1 MTTHRHLRGNAP
13 ALVLAALGAVLLNT
27 APAHA
32 QRNPSG
38 LPSPRLYTVSPAGG
52 KVGNSIEVTL
62 AGLHFEEP
70 ERIVF
75 SHPGIKGDI
84 VPTPPPEIDP
94 KTKKPKPRGGMAQQA
109 AGLVKCRISIAP
121 GTPLGNHDVRLIGK
135 WGASNPRT
143 FMVGDLNEIEE
154 KEPNN
159 DIEQA
164 QRLEINTTVNGTINN
179 PTDVDYYVFK
189 AAKGQRI
196 LLSCLAS
203 TIDSRLQ
210 PAIEVYSSKDR
221 QIAANRNYNGYDAL
235 ADFTAP
241 EDGDYFVR
249 VFQFT
254 HTFRQPIPGGL
265 PAGASDNFYRLSIT
279 TAPWIDAIFPSV
291 IEPGKTVNVTVYG
304 RNLPD
309 GKLEPTALDGDVA
322 LEKATVSVTAP
333 ADGRGKLAFS
343 GLVIPPAGFLDG
355 FEVRLKNAA
364 GSSNPFL
371 ITLARAPVVLDR
383 GAGHDTPESAQQVML
398 PCEIAGQVEKR
409 RDRDWYSF
417 TAKKGETWNI
427 EVSSNRLG
435 APTYMMFLLRNPATR
450 AEMFESPL
458 NENMQRHSRKFFTRS
473 EDPGPFRFTA
483 PADGQYQLLVA
494 SRSGDTLYGPRHYY
508 QVRIT
513 RDEADF
519 RLVAMSAT
527 SVLPDAATVSAGGHQ
542 SFSVLVER
550 EAGFANDIELTV
562 EGLPPGVTC
571 PPQTLAGGA
580 RQATLVVS
588 ATPDAAP
595 WAGEVK
601 IKGTAM
607 IEGNKI
613 VREARAG
620 SILWPV
626 QPNNNI
632 ITISRLDRSLVM
644 AVRGKAPFTLMPA
657 LDKPEVPQGGKA
669 VLTVKLARLWPDV
682 KGPVQVQIM
691 GGGQGQQGELPQ
703 NLRINNNQPINV
715 TGPSGTLNI
724 TVGNDVP
731 PGTYNLVLRG
741 QTQAPFNKD
750 ATSKAK
756 QNTFLVQPSAPIS
769 FTVLPKSLA
778 TFTVS
783 NPSPTIKIGNQM
795 DLVVRVNRQF
805 NFKGE
810 FKVQLV
816 LPPGANGVEA
826 GEVVIPA
833 GKDEAKL
840 VLRVPPGAN
849 PGGRGNLLVRATAM
863 YGKSAVVHEAKLNVN
878 VVK

>member
-1 MTTHRHLRGNAP
+1 MTTHRHPRGNAP
-13 ALVLAALGAVLLNT
+13 AFALAALGAVLLGT

-52 KVGNSIEVTL
+52 RAGTSVEITL

-75 SHPGIKGDI
+75 SHTGIKAEI
-84 VPTPPPEIDP
+84 IPTAPPMVDP
-94 KTKKPKPRGGMAQQA
+94 KTKQPRGRRGMAQLA
-109 AGLVKCRISIAP
+109 AGLVKCKVTIAP
-121 GTPLGNHDVRLIGK
+121 GTPLGNHDIRLIGK

-143 FMVGDLNEIEE
+143 FLVGDLPEIDE

-159 DIEQA
+159 DTAQA
-164 QRLEINTTVNGTINN
+164 QRVEINTTINGTIAN
-179 PTDVDYYVFK
+179 PTDVDYYILK
-189 AAKGQRI
+189 ATRGQRVLI
-196 LLSCLAS
+196 SCLAS
-203 TIDSRLQ
+203 SIDSRLQ
-210 PAIEVYSSKDR
+210 PAIEVYDSKDR
-221 QIAANRNYNGYDAL
+221 QIAANRSYQGYDAL
-235 ADFTAP
+235 ADYTAP
-241 EDGDYFVR
+241 DDGDYFVR
-249 VFQFT
+249 IFQFT
-254 HTFRQPIPGGL
+254 HTFRQPVPGGL
-265 PAGASDNFYRLSIT
+265 PGGATDNFYRLSIS
-279 TAPWIDAIFPSV
+279 TAPWIDAIFPPV

-304 RNLPD
+304 RNLPG
-309 GKLEPTALDGDVA
+309 GKLDPTALADDVV

-343 GLVIPPAGFLDG
+343 GLVTPPAGFLDG
-355 FEVRLKNAA
+355 FEVRLKNAS

-371 ITLARAPVVLDR
+371 MSLARAPVVLDR
-383 GAGHDTPESAQQVML
+383 GDNDTPESAQEVTL

-427 EVSSNRLG
+427 EVFSNRLG
-435 APTYMMFLLRNPATR
+435 APTYMMFLLRNPTTK

-458 NENMQRHSRKFFTRS
+458 NENMQRYSRKFFTAS
-473 EDPGPFRFTA
+473 EDPGPYRFTA

-494 SRSGDTLYGPRHYY
+494 SRAGDTLFGPRHYY

-513 RDEADF
+513 RDESDF
-519 RLVAMSAT
+519 RLVAMSAST
-527 SVLPDAATVSAGGHQ
+527 ENPNVATVAGGGHQ
-542 SFSVLVER
+542 AFSVLVER
-550 EAGFANDIELTV
+550 EEGFAGDIELSV
-562 EGLPPGVTC
+562 EGLPPGITC
-571 PPQTLAGGA
+571 PPQVLAGGA
-580 RQATLVVS
+580 RQGSLVVS

-601 IKGTAM
+601 FKGTAT
-607 IEGNKI
+607 INGNKI
-613 VREARAG
+613 VREARAA

-626 QPNNNI
+626 QPNNGI
-632 ITISRLDRSLVM
+632 ITISRLDRSLMM

-669 VLTVKLARLWPDV
+669 VLTVKLNRLWPDV
-682 KGPVQVQIM
+682 KGPVQVQVM
-691 GGGQGQQGELPQ
+691 NDGQGQRSELPQ

-715 TGPSGTLNI
+715 TGPTGTLNI
-724 TVGNDVP
+724 IVGNDVP

-750 ATSKAK
+750 ATSKAR

-769 FTVLPKSLA
+769 FTVLPKALA

-783 NPSPTIKIGNQM
+783 SNSPTIKIGKEM
-795 DLVVRVNRQF
+795 ELVVRVNRQF
-805 NFKGE
+805 NYKGE

-816 LPPGANGVEA
+816 LPPGAKGVDA
-826 GEVVIPA
+826 GDVIIPA

-840 VLRVPPGAN
+840 VLRVPAGTN
-849 PGGRGNLLVRATAM
+849 PGGRGNLVVRATALF
-863 YGKSAVVHEAKLNVN
+863 GKTPVVHEAKINVN

>member
-1 MTTHRHLRGNAP
+1 MTTHRRLRGTSP
-13 ALVLAALGAVLLNT
+13 ALALAALGAALLSA
-27 APAHA
+27 APVFA

-52 KVGNSIEVTL
+52 KLGTSFEVTL
-62 AGLHFEEP
+62 AGMHFDEP

-84 VPTPPPEIDP
+84 IPTPPPEIDP
-94 KTKKPKPRGGMAQQA
+94 KTKKPKAGMAPPA
-109 AGLVKCRISIAP
+109 PGLVKCRVTVAP
-121 GTPLGNHDVRLIGK
+121 EVPLGNHDVRLIGK
-135 WGASNPRT
+135 WGASNPRA
-143 FMVGDLNEIEE
+143 FIVGDLNEVAE

-159 DIEQA
+159 DVEQA
-164 QRLEINTTVNGTINN
+164 QRVEINTTINGNMAS
-179 PTDVDYYVFK
+179 PTDVDYYVIK
-189 AAKGQRI
+189 AAKGQRV
-196 LLSCLAS
+196 LLVCLAS

-210 PAIEVYSSKDR
+210 PAIEVYNARDK
-221 QIAANRNYNGYDAL
+221 QIAANRNYNGADAL
-235 ADFTAP
+235 ADFTAA
-241 EDGDYFVR
+241 EDGDYVVR

-265 PAGASDNFYRLSIT
+265 PAGATDNFYRLSVT

-291 IEPGKTVNVTVYG
+291 VEPGKTVNVTVYG
-304 RNLPD
+304 RNLPG
-309 GKLEPTALDGDVA
+309 GKLDPTAVSDDVA
-322 LEKATVSVTAP
+322 LEKASISVSAP
-333 ADGRGKLAFS
+333 ADGRGKLGFS
-343 GLVIPPAGFLDG
+343 GLATPPAGFLDG

-371 ITLARAPVVLDR
+371 LSLARAPVVLDR
-383 GAGHDTPESAQQVML
+383 GAGHDTPETAQEVQL

-427 EVSSNRLG
+427 EVLSNRLG
-435 APTYMMFLLRNPATR
+435 APTYMMFLLRNPATKG
-450 AEMFESPL
+450 EMYESQL
-458 NENMQRHSRKFFTRS
+458 NENMQGYDRKFFARS
-473 EDPGPFRFTA
+473 EDPNTYRFTA

-494 SRSGDTLYGPRHYY
+494 SRAGDTLFGPRHFY

-513 RDEADF
+513 RDEPDF
-519 RLVAMSAT
+519 RLVAMSAS
-527 SVLPDAATVSAGGHQ
+527 SVQPDTATLGGGGNQ
-542 SFSVLVER
+542 AFTVLIER
-550 EAGFANDIELTV
+550 ESGFAKDVELTA
-562 EGLPPGVTC
+562 EGLPAGVTC
-571 PPQTLAGGA
+571 PPQVLAAGA
-580 RQATLVVS
+580 RHGTLVVS

-595 WAGEVK
+595 WAGEIK
-601 IKGTAM
+601 IKGTA
-607 IEGNKI
+607 IIDGNNKI
-613 VREARAG
+613 VREARAA

-626 QPNNNI
+626 QPNNGI
-632 ITISRLDRSLVM
+632 ITISRLDRSSFL
-644 AVRGKAPFTLMPA
+644 AVRGKAPFKMTPTLDTPQ
-657 LDKPEVPQGGKA
+657 VPQGGKA
-669 VLTVKLARLWPDV
+669 VLTVKVDRLWPDV
-682 KGPVQVQIM
+682 KGPVQIQTM
-691 GGGQGQQGELPQ
+691 GGGQGQQGDFPQ
-703 NLRINNNQPINV
+703 TLRINNNQPINV

-731 PGTYNLVLRG
+731 PGTYNIVLRG

-750 ATSKAK
+750 AKSKAR

-783 NPSPTIKIGNQM
+783 NPSPTVKIGNQVE
-795 DLVVRVNRQF
+795 LVVRVSRQF

-816 LPPGANGVEA
+816 LPAGAKGVEA

-840 VLRVPPGAN
+840 VLRVPAGTN
-849 PGGRGNLLVRATAM
+849 PGGRGNLVVRATAM
-863 YGKSAVVHEAKLNVN
+863 FGKTPVTHEAKLNVN

>member
-13 ALVLAALGAVLLNT
+13 VLALAALGAVLLGT
-27 APAHA
+27 APVDA

-52 KVGNSIEVTL
+52 KVGTSFEVTL
-62 AGLHFEEP
+62 AGMHFEEP
-70 ERIVF
+70 ECIVF
-75 SHPGIKGDI
+75 SHPGIKADLI
-84 VPTPPPEIDP
+84 PTPPPEIDP
-94 KTKKPKPRGGMAQQA
+94 KTKKPRPGMAPPT
-109 AGLVKCRISIAP
+109 AGLVKCKVTIAP

-143 FMVGDLNEIEE
+143 FLVGDLNEVAE

-164 QRLEINTTVNGTINN
+164 QRVEINTTINGTIAN

-189 AAKGQRI
+189 ATRGQRI

-210 PAIEVYSSKDR
+210 PAIEVYNSKDR
-221 QIAANRNYNGYDAL
+221 QVAANRSYQGYDAL

-241 EDGDYFVR
+241 DDGDYFVR

-254 HTFRQPIPGGL
+254 HTFRQPIPGGF
-265 PAGASDNFYRLSIT
+265 PPGASDNFYRLSIT
-279 TAPWIDAIFPSV
+279 TAPWIDSIFPSV

-304 RNLPD
+304 RNLPG
-309 GKLEPTALDGDVA
+309 GKLDPTATADDIV
-322 LEKATVSVTAP
+322 LEKATISVTAP

-343 GLVIPPAGFLDG
+343 GLVTPPAGFLDG

-371 ITLARAPVVLDR
+371 ITLARAPVVVDH
-383 GAGHDTPESAQQVML
+383 GDNDTPESAQTVTL
-398 PCEIAGQVEKR
+398 PCEIAGHVEKR

-427 EVSSNRLG
+427 EVLSNRLG
-435 APTYMMFLLRNPATR
+435 APTYMMFMLRNPATK

-458 NENMQRHSRKFFTRS
+458 NDNMQRYARKFFTRS
-473 EDPGPFRFTA
+473 EDPGPYRFTA

-513 RDEADF
+513 RDDSDF

-527 SVLPDAATVSAGGHQ
+527 SVQPDAATVAAGGHQ
-542 SFSVLVER
+542 AFSVLVER
-550 EAGFANDIELTV
+550 EAGFAGDIELTV

-571 PPQTLAGGA
+571 PPQILAA
-580 RQATLVVS
+580 STRQASLVVS

-595 WAGEVK
+595 WAGEVR
-601 IKGTAM
+601 IKGTAT
-607 IEGNKI
+607 INGNKI
-613 VREARAG
+613 VRDARAA

-626 QPNNNI
+626 QPNNGI
-632 ITISRLDRSLVM
+632 ITISRLDRSLMM
-644 AVRGKAPFTLMPA
+644 AVRGKAPFTLATA

-669 VLTVKLARLWPDV
+669 VLKVNLNRLWPDV
-682 KGPVQVQIM
+682 KGPVQVQVL
-691 GGGQGQQGELPQ
+691 GGGPGQQNRELPL
-703 NLRINNNQPINV
+703 NLRVNNNQPVNV

-731 PGTYNLVLRG
+731 PGTYNIVLRG

-750 ATSKAK
+750 AKSKAR
-756 QNTFLVQPSAPIS
+756 QNTFLVQPSAPVS

-795 DLVVRVNRQF
+795 EVVVRVNRRF
-805 NFKGE
+805 DFKGE

-816 LPPGANGVEA
+816 LPPGVSGVA
-826 GEVVIPA
+826 ADEVVIPA

-840 VLRVPPGAN
+840 LLRVPAGTN
-849 PGGRGNLLVRATAM
+849 PGGRGNLVVRGTAVF
-863 YGKSAVVHEAKLNVN
+863 GKTPVVHEAKINVN